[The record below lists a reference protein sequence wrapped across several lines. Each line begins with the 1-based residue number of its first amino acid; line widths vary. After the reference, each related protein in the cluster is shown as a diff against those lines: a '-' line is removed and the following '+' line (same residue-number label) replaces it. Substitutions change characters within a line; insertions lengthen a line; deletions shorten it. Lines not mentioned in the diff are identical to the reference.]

1 MHWLLFLWGT
11 VIWLFP
17 LAAKWQKN
25 KWEMRKHLS
34 SQPLFRESKGM
45 WEKGHE
51 AEAKMTLKVAK
62 IISPIFILTGILG
75 LFIKKYFK
83 GFNVIQIIVFFSG
96 VFFFLG
102 QYPIMISKLQKTG
115 TNDTINTELDDANL
129 VDDK

>member
-1 MHWLLFLWGT
+1 MHWLLFLWGS

-34 SQPLFRESKGM
+34 SQPLFRESKEM

-62 IISPIFILTGILG
+62 IISPVFILTGILG

-83 GFNVIQIIVFFSG
+83 GFNAIQIIIFFAG
-96 VFFFLG
+96 IFYFLG
-102 QYPIMISKLQKTG
+102 QYPIMINKLQKTL
-115 TNDTINTELDDANL
+115 TNDTTNTELDDANL